1 MSKLINDNNEDET
14 VNENSLTD
22 IKLNLSNISLTS
34 MNSSKDYSYNL
45 INDKKNRKIE
55 ETIQKDEPTVLKL
68 SNPVKPPKLADDNS
82 GDAQVEIPKMW
93 LTLKDEIKNNKNYY
107 YNKNSKLEN
116 NKFKVIRVFVS
127 STFTDF
133 YNEREELV
141 KNVFVEFEEWCR
153 MIGYAFIQCDLRWGV
168 PKDSTSNETILTCM
182 NEIDRCYNE
191 NNGQPFFIGML
202 GEKYGWVPKISELS
216 NEIVETYK
224 WIDKV
229 SITFM
234 EFLHGAL
241 RSNNKNACFMIRLKD
256 SLNGVP
262 SSYDSKFYEK
272 DEYSKKQLEVN
283 LKLNL
288 INQYF

>member
-241 RSNNKNACFMIRLKD
+241 RSNNKNACFMIRSKD

-283 LKLNL
+283 LKLN
-288 INQYF
+288 